1 MAQRL
6 VTWAKV
12 SQLDL
17 TDHSSAVRIVHCLRS
32 QLSVS
37 NVFTHLRS
45 LIGIEDTDEKIL
57 LRLPR
62 RSRWFDLREE
72 DRIHW
77 ACPNLVHKI
86 VQFMD
91 YEDKIDDEFLKSM
104 VHRRRRS
111 KLG

>member
-1 MAQRL
+1 MN
-6 VTWAKV
+6 
-12 SQLDL
+12 
-17 TDHSSAVRIVHCLRS
+17 
-32 QLSVS
+32 

-57 LRLPR
+57 LRLPQ
-62 RSRWFDLREE
+62 RSRLFDLREE

-86 VQFMD
+86 VQFMG

>member
-1 MAQRL
+1 M
-6 VTWAKV
+6 
-12 SQLDL
+12 
-17 TDHSSAVRIVHCLRS
+17 RIVHCLGS

-37 NVFTHLRS
+37 NVFTHSRS

-72 DRIHW
+72 DRIYL

-86 VQFMD
+86 VQFMS
-91 YEDKIDDEFLKSM
+91 YEENIDDELLKSM
-104 VHRRRRS
+104 VPHRRCS
-111 KLG
+111 KVG